1 MQRPRGTRGFTLI
14 ELLVAVGLM
23 ALLTA
28 VFLPRLGGVFR
39 FEIRAAARAVAGDLG
54 YASQRAVAT
63 GTVHRWVF
71 DLSQQAFRLEQLR
84 INEPPSY
91 SELPTHAGL
100 LDLTA
105 PVATVELIAVENRW
119 GEWRW
124 LEQRGVRIERI
135 LVGDEDR
142 RAGTA
147 HIDFGPDG
155 GADPAELVLV
165 DDGGHKLR
173 VIVIAF
179 TGEVRVEEAEGA

>member
-1 MQRPRGTRGFTLI
+1 MQRPRGTPGFTLI

-39 FEIRAAARAVAGDLG
+39 FEIRGAARALAGDLQ
-54 YASQRAVAT
+54 YAAQRAVAT

-71 DLSQQAFRLEQLR
+71 DLSRQAFRVEQLR

-100 LDLTA
+100 LDLAA
-105 PVATVELIAVENRW
+105 PVATVELIPIENRW

-124 LEQRGVRIERI
+124 LDQGGVRVERVLI
-135 LVGDEDR
+135 GDEDH

-147 HIDFGPDG
+147 YISFGPDG
-155 GADPAELVLV
+155 GADPAELVLI

-179 TGEVRVEEAEGA
+179 TGEVRVKEAEDA